1 MRNIIAM
8 LAIAMTA
15 LPTLAANTV
24 KATVNGMV
32 CAFCAQGIEKKLR
45 KLDATDEVF
54 VSLESKLVALTLKEG
69 QDVTDAA
76 LTELLRDAGYTLKS
90 VQRSDTPLDVLR
102 TRVNAP

>member
-1 MRNIIAM
+1 MKKLLLILTLLTASLPAAAKTIE
-8 LAIAMTA
+8 MTVDG
-15 LPTLAANTV
+15 L
-24 KATVNGMV
+24 V

>member
-1 MRNIIAM
+1 MKKLLLILTLLTAS
-8 LAIAMTA
+8 LPAAAKTVEMTVDG
-15 LPTLAANTV
+15 L
-24 KATVNGMV
+24 V

-90 VQRSDTPLDVLR
+90 VKRSDASLKDLR
-102 TRVNAP
+102 AQVKKP